1 MEEGDFISSL
11 TAWIANSKG
20 PLGSTDFAA
29 GLFVAFMCPA
39 GEPQEAE
46 L

>member
-20 PLGSTDFAA
+20 PLGSTDFAV
-29 GLFVAFMCPA
+29 GLFLAFLCPA
-39 GEPQEAE
+39 EEPQEAE

>member
-1 MEEGDFISSL
+1 MEEADLISSI

-20 PLGSTDFAA
+20 PVENTGFAV
-29 GLFVAFMCPA
+29 GLFLAFLCPA
-39 GEPQEAE
+39 EEPQEAE